1 VSDLSIDVL
10 PKLPTVILV
19 IVINRFF
26 VAELRVGVKV
36 IIINLL
42 DGEELDLLGPLLV
55 ILLPHHELNCIRPQ
69 LIYLVVEVK
78 LVSLESPILEDQSAI
93 KREIQCL
100 SLNHFLLLRVFVI
113 DIPP

>member
-10 PKLPTVILV
+10 PKLTTIILV

-26 VAELRVGVKV
+26 VAELRVRVKI

-78 LVSLESPILEDQSAI
+78 LVSLESPVLEDQAAI
-93 KREIQCL
+93 KCKVQGL
-100 SLNHFLLLRVFVI
+100 SLYHFLFLRVFVI